1 MTTFSTHLSPDDA
14 LGRIVEQADL
24 IEELIAQTGPG
35 ASERAGRIRIA
46 AGVIRDHATLLFG
59 DEARGLLLE
68 DSESARRAAMRD
80 PMEG

>member
-14 LGRIVEQADL
+14 LGRIIEQADL
-24 IEELIAQTGPG
+24 IEDLISQTGAG
-35 ASERAGRIRIA
+35 APERAGRIRIA

-59 DEARGLLLE
+59 DETRGLLLE
-68 DSESARRAAMRD
+68 DGESARRAAMRD

>member
-24 IEELIAQTGPG
+24 IEDLIAQTGPG
-35 ASERAGRIRIA
+35 APERAGRIRIA

-59 DEARGLLLE
+59 DEARGLMLE